1 MRKVIHSNFE
11 LDLSN
16 KKMTDISENPVF
28 SDKFSAKYSYPI
40 EIDLD
45 DNLDTAFGFISF
57 YNSSEP
63 LTFIDVMYNHNNVL
77 SPAILEVEEVQG
89 QKLQVTISWGFE
101 EFPSFNKKL
110 VELSLDKFEVP
121 DIYTHAAG
129 IISQTFP
136 AVNYNFPQIHT
147 DKIDID
153 DEVWF
158 AFGKIL
164 NNYKDGAFLEN
175 YVDTIEDITYNTNIM
190 QPIPYLLHVLKQGF
204 LEGGYTMSGG
214 FVNHPMIKKAL
225 LYADAEY
232 YTTFE
237 QESYS
242 VLQMSE
248 DAVETDLFKSF
259 AFYRSITT
267 INAPGKYRII
277 GTINVFRM
285 YNKSATMLIKY
296 RNSTIV
302 SYTFERVQFSGSPVR
317 VNVDFIFETISDLE
331 PNLITIEVDHR
342 LTTNQMIIDLSI
354 NPIRLHD
361 TTGTAI
367 PTVLNPNQVDLTR
380 SVPDIT
386 FGELVTTLKNWF
398 NLSVDFFENE
408 VIIDFVQDAV
418 ANAPIKDY
426 SDFEVMTPVRKLQK
440 GNSYLLHFQDISS
453 KEYVFLPVFQNNTI
467 ITNSGYKTNEKTTDI
482 PINGYPLPVTFRN
495 GIQTAHAFEQSSDKV
510 QLILYDGTTEG
521 LNLAKDSS
529 DLLLP
534 SVHAMFHKDWLSR
547 RINSQVFEWNFLADS
562 YDLFDKSV
570 KDKINCYGCV
580 HLIKSINKT
589 EISPEIFE
597 VEIETESEV

>member
-1 MRKVIHSNFE
+1 M
-11 LDLSN
+11 
-16 KKMTDISENPVF
+16 
-28 SDKFSAKYSYPI
+28 KYK
-40 EIDLD
+40 
-45 DNLDTAFGFISF
+45 G
-57 YNSSEP
+57 
-63 LTFIDVMYNHNNVL
+63 V
-77 SPAILEVEEVQG
+77 
-89 QKLQVTISWGFE
+89 
-101 EFPSFNKKL
+101 
-110 VELSLDKFEVP
+110 
-121 DIYTHAAG
+121 
-129 IISQTFP
+129 
-136 AVNYNFPQIHT
+136 
-147 DKIDID
+147 KI
-153 DEVWF
+153 V
-158 AFGKIL
+158 
-164 NNYKDGAFLEN
+164 
-175 YVDTIEDITYNTNIM
+175 
-190 QPIPYLLHVLKQGF
+190 
-204 LEGGYTMSGG
+204 
-214 FVNHPMIKKAL
+214 
-225 LYADAEY
+225 
-232 YTTFE
+232 
-237 QESYS
+237 
-242 VLQMSE
+242 
-248 DAVETDLFKSF
+248 
-259 AFYRSITT
+259 
-267 INAPGKYRII
+267 
-277 GTINVFRM
+277 
-285 YNKSATMLIKY
+285 IKY
-296 RNSTIV
+296 RDAIIYSFGN
-302 SYTFERVQFSGSPVR
+302 TFDYGNGIKIERNIDVV
-317 VNVDFIFETISDLE
+317 FETLSDLD
-331 PNLITIEVDHR
+331 PNEITIESEQYPSADQVIFDI
-342 LTTNQMIIDLSI
+342 NI

-361 TTGTAI
+361 TSGTAI

-453 KEYVFLPVFQNNTI
+453 KDYVFLPVFQNNTI

-547 RINSQVFEWNFLADS
+547 RINSQIFEWNFLADS

>member
-45 DNLDTAFGFISF
+45 DDLDTAFGFISF

-63 LTFIDVMYNHNNVL
+63 LTYIDVMYNHNNVL

-158 AFGKIL
+158 AFEKIL

-204 LEGGYTMSGG
+204 LDGGYMMSGG

-242 VLQMSE
+242 VLMMSE
-248 DAVETDLFKSF
+248 DAV
-259 AFYRSITT
+259 
-267 INAPGKYRII
+267 
-277 GTINVFRM
+277 V
-285 YNKSATMLIKY
+285 
-296 RNSTIV
+296 
-302 SYTFERVQFSGSPVR
+302 
-317 VNVDFIFETISDLE
+317 
-331 PNLITIEVDHR
+331 
-342 LTTNQMIIDLSI
+342 
-354 NPIRLHD
+354 
-361 TTGTAI
+361 
-367 PTVLNPNQVDLTR
+367 
-380 SVPDIT
+380 
-386 FGELVTTLKNWF
+386 
-398 NLSVDFFENE
+398 
-408 VIIDFVQDAV
+408 
-418 ANAPIKDY
+418 
-426 SDFEVMTPVRKLQK
+426 
-440 GNSYLLHFQDISS
+440 
-453 KEYVFLPVFQNNTI
+453 
-467 ITNSGYKTNEKTTDI
+467 TNSPKVISGTDR
-482 PINGYPLPVTFRN
+482 V
-495 GIQTAHAFEQSSDKV
+495 
-510 QLILYDGTTEG
+510 
-521 LNLAKDSS
+521 
-529 DLLLP
+529 
-534 SVHAMFHKDWLSR
+534 
-547 RINSQVFEWNFLADS
+547 
-562 YDLFDKSV
+562 KS
-570 KDKINCYGCV
+570 
-580 HLIKSINKT
+580 T
-589 EISPEIFE
+589 
-597 VEIETESEV
+597 